1 MIHFCAHVVM
11 HRLFTTIGHFAPAN
25 VWLQREGNALSKVY
39 FRRGRFLRKH
49 DIDFYIAPLHFR
61 HSLLQETDSRKFAL
75 QVELAVLQSPGGKII
90 IRVPLNFQSVVGIV
104 GFYKLMLKR
113 SLLTPLLIKDIS

>member
-1 MIHFCAHVVM
+1 
-11 HRLFTTIGHFAPAN
+11 
-25 VWLQREGNALSKVY
+25 
-39 FRRGRFLRKH
+39 
-49 DIDFYIAPLHFR
+49 
-61 HSLLQETDSRKFAL
+61 LLQETDSRKFAL